1 MTRRF
6 ELDGVRVDI
15 EEIFGERISGETKYH
30 GTHLWP
36 SSVVLSAFLIKSKL
50 SAGKNVLEL
59 GCGCGLP
66 GTVAAWCGAKSV
78 CLTDGFESGVA
89 SANHTLFTNVLP
101 CPSEARL
108 FKWSQEKNQT
118 FEGVDLILAADCL
131 YPDVSS
137 WPDFF
142 CTVSFILRSN
152 PSCFLILAFHK
163 RNNFLSIEPFLE
175 FFKLESEEMPL
186 RDFELDS
193 ESGIGG
199 TNLPGPNTGSIQL
212 FKVFKKD
219 F

>member
-30 GTHLWP
+30 GTHLWSGYSILVQTLFYRAFVSWPSGPNLDYFGKFETEVFSENIPVQP

-59 GCGCGLP
+59 GSGCGLP

-89 SANHTLFTNVLP
+89 SANHTLSTNVLP

-118 FEGVDLILAADCL
+118 FEGVDLILGKDLLKC
-131 YPDVSS
+131 
-137 WPDFF
+137 
-142 CTVSFILRSN
+142 
-152 PSCFLILAFHK
+152 
-163 RNNFLSIEPFLE
+163 
-175 FFKLESEEMPL
+175 FKLAQNST
-186 RDFELDS
+186 FS
-193 ESGIGG
+193 SH
-199 TNLPGPNTGSIQL
+199 
-212 FKVFKKD
+212 
-219 F
+219 